1 MARPLLLF
9 LQVPNQRF
17 RVVPMLAEKIFTV
30 AVQLFDDGVMHLG
43 DLPVEWA
50 RSRDLYRG
58 GLFDPSAAARAARSS
73 WLEGASPSAI
83 APRRRRRDVRLAP
96 G

>member
-9 LQVPNQRF
+9 LQIPNQRF

-50 RSRDLYRG
+50 RSRSLSRQS
-58 GLFDPSAAARAARSS
+58 FAFAAARAAGSS
-73 WLEGASPSAI
+73 WLESVAVGDRPAAE
-83 APRRRRRDVRLAP
+83 AVET
-96 G
+96 